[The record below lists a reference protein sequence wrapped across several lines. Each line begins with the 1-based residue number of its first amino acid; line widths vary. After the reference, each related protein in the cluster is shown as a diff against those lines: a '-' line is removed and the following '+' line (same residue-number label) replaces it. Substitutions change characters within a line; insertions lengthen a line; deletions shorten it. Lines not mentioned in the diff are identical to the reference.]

1 MAFDNTQASDDTH
14 ESSLEVTHQ
23 VQLVVNEVSQ
33 RLTNRGAVEGQELGE
48 QDAVA
53 DVGEVKA
60 ALRDALR
67 SRGLP
72 QQPEPWIDATATE
85 IAGGRRL
92 VIDSREEPPPHVGRQ
107 EGGRTSRDVEESIDV
122 EHSHGPDRSDTGGH
136 GVR

>member
-33 RLTNRGAVEGQELGE
+33 RLTNRDAVEGQELGE

-92 VIDSREEPPPHVGRQ
+92 IIDSREEPPPEVGRQ
-107 EGGRTSRDVEESIDV
+107 EGGRTSRDVEESVSV
-122 EHSHGPDRSDTGGH
+122 EQSNERGDKS
-136 GVR
+136 

>member
-14 ESSLEVTHQ
+14 QSSLEVTHQ

-33 RLTNRGAVEGQELGE
+33 RLTQRRPHEEGQELGE
-48 QDAVA
+48 DDALA

-67 SRGLP
+67 SHGLP
-72 QQPEPWIDATATE
+72 QQPEPWIDATASE

-92 VIDSREEPPPHVGRQ
+92 LIDSREELPPEIGRP
-107 EGGRTSRDVEESIDV
+107 EGGRTSRDTEQEAD
-122 EHSHGPDRSDTGGH
+122 DR
-136 GVR
+136 

>member
-33 RLTNRGAVEGQELGE
+33 RLTNRDAVEGQELGE

-92 VIDSREEPPPHVGRQ
+92 VIDSREESV
-107 EGGRTSRDVEESIDV
+107 SVEQSNE
-122 EHSHGPDRSDTGGH
+122 RSDKS
-136 GVR
+136 

>member
-23 VQLVVNEVSQ
+23 VQLVVDEVSQ
-33 RLTNRGAVEGQELGE
+33 RLTSRAAVEGQELGE

-92 VIDSREEPPPHVGRQ
+92 VIDSREEPEPDVGRQ
-107 EGGRTSRDVEESIDV
+107 EGGRTSRDVEESVSV
-122 EHSHGPDRSDTGGH
+122 EQSNERSDKS
-136 GVR
+136 